1 MHISELQTLVLR
13 AVHLQNDTTFVK
25 EMVYRWR
32 QVTYLIQEKVS
43 VFNIYW
49 LFCF

>member
-1 MHISELQTLVLR
+1 MHIYEFQTLVLR
-13 AVHLQNDTTFVK
+13 AVHFHSTFVK
-25 EMVYRWR
+25 EMDYRWW
-32 QVTYLIQEKVS
+32 QVAYLIQEKVT